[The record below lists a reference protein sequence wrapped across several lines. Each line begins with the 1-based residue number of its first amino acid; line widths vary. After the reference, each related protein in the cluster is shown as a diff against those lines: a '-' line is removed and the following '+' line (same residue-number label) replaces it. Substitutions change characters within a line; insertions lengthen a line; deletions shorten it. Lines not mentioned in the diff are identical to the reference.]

1 LRFAIL
7 AINEIPFGDIAVLR
21 DGDIFDG
28 ARLFSARSVV

>member
-7 AINEIPFGDIAVLR
+7 AIDEIPSGDIAVLR

-28 ARLFSARSVV
+28 VRLFSGRSAV